1 MSDTDEIR
9 DRLDAAKRSIPY
21 EMQDRHKVSSQAWSD
36 LYFHA
41 PSDLKFLIDKVDNMN
56 TQVGILNRKLSL
68 ALKIAGLSY
77 EELTAVEHGAAQTFA
92 WGDIL
97 TDSDLSALP
106 DMSAVFEPNYQFLFF
121 KQGNGLL
128 NSQFERWMPFD
139 DLPEDHK
146 LVFLFYPG
154 MSRVRWL

>member
-9 DRLDAAKRSIPY
+9 DRLDAAKQSIPY

-56 TQVGILNRKLSL
+56 TQVGILNKKLSL
-68 ALKIAGLSY
+68 ALKIAGLTY
-77 EELTAVEHGAAQTFA
+77 EELTAVEHGAAQAFA

-97 TDSDLSALP
+97 TDRDLRVLP
-106 DMSAVFEPNYQFLFF
+106 DMSVVYEPCCQFLWF
-121 KQGNGLL
+121 KQDEGLADYL
-128 NSQFERWMPFD
+128 LKEWLSFD
-139 DLPEDHK
+139 DLGDHQY
-146 LVFLFYPG
+146 VFLFYPG